1 MLQCGNKS
9 RIFRR
14 KVHFRNPTSP
24 NKSAEMSFD
33 REKLDYLG
41 LVSSLITKSHLV
53 EGNKPLLNLVPHSD
67 PGFFQSCPG

>member
-9 RIFRR
+9 RIFRP
-14 KVHFRNPTSP
+14 KEHFRNPTSP

-41 LVSSLITKSHLV
+41 LSVSQFTYYEVTFS
-53 EGNKPLLNLVPHSD
+53 
-67 PGFFQSCPG
+67 